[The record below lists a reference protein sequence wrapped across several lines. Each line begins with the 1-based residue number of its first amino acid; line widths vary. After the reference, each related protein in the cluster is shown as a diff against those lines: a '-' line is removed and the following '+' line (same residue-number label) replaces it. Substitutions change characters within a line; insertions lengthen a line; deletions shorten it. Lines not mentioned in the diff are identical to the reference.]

1 MSEAYFCLVTWPD
14 GTEGLLFP
22 RPGNVPI
29 NTTIEEGLK
38 DFETAREHLDR
49 FVPKTPKLAGT
60 TMSLVKF
67 ERVEVVKTHPEP
79 VAAPAELAALLGR
92 LLPLEREVVE
102 SLIPNNC
109 SKCGRQL
116 THSRDHG
123 YICEYCAGIED

>member
-1 MSEAYFCLVTWPD
+1 MARSALITLSTMSEAYFCLVTWPD

-29 NTTIEEGLK
+29 NTTLEEGLK

-49 FVPKTPKLAGT
+49 FIPKTPKLAGT
-60 TMSLVKF
+60 TMRLVKF

-79 VAAPAELAALLGR
+79 PPATP
-92 LLPLEREVVE
+92 LPRE
-102 SLIPNNC
+102 SIIDDMY
-109 SKCGRQL
+109 KCGTCGRHL
-116 THSRDHG
+116 THSRNHG